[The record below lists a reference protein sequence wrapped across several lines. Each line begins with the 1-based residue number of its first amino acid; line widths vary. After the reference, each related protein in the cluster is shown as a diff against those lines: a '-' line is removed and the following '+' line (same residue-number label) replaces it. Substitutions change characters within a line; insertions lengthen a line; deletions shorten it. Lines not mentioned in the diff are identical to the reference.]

1 MAGKLKITTFNC
13 QGFKER
19 MYDYV
24 KEIFKASDILLLQET
39 WLYDFEHS
47 NFANIIP
54 NCQFYAISGMDS
66 ANVHRQGRPYG
77 GCAVLWKKNI
87 ALAINPINT
96 TSPRICAVEIKSEQ
110 IKLILITVYMP
121 NDNDLNN
128 NIDLYGDVLS
138 EISSV
143 ICNYEHDIIIAGDLN
158 VDYTRTNSQNLN
170 LLKQFLHV
178 EELECATLK
187 ITHNNFTRE
196 DSQGS
201 RSFIDHIIVSINY
214 SNPNVLYKGNNLSDH
229 NPVTIQTNHSAQHT
243 RKDSFS
249 YKIIDWDRATKENIK
264 NYKKQLDY
272 YLIQF
277 NIPPCVINCN
287 NLFCNDHDNI
297 ITEKVDEIL
306 DIMTLCAELTIPTKK
321 ITNEPKGIPGWN
333 GFVKPYKNKS
343 IFCHEIWVSAGKPTS
358 AQLFND

>member
-1 MAGKLKITTFNC
+1 
-13 QGFKER
+13 
-19 MYDYV
+19 
-24 KEIFKASDILLLQET
+24 
-39 WLYDFEHS
+39 
-47 NFANIIP
+47 
-54 NCQFYAISGMDS
+54 
-66 ANVHRQGRPYG
+66 
-77 GCAVLWKKNI
+77 
-87 ALAINPINT
+87 
-96 TSPRICAVEIKSEQ
+96 
-110 IKLILITVYMP
+110 MP

-201 RSFIDHIIVSINY
+201 RSFIDHIIVSKRINY

-277 NIPPCVINCN
+277 NIPHV
-287 NLFCNDHDNI
+287 
-297 ITEKVDEIL
+297 
-306 DIMTLCAELTIPTKK
+306 
-321 ITNEPKGIPGWN
+321 
-333 GFVKPYKNKS
+333 
-343 IFCHEIWVSAGKPTS
+343 
-358 AQLFND
+358 